1 MFDLELIGF
10 DVKRVLVVIIDKKFM
25 SCFEDVKK
33 VVLFLEEGGVKIVF
47 VVVGLLVEF
56 SELGVIILNRGYII
70 EI

>member
-1 MFDLELIGF
+1 MFDLELI

>member
-56 SELGVIILNRGYII
+56 SELEVIILNRGYII

>member
-1 MFDLELIGF
+1 MFDLELI

-56 SELGVIILNRGYII
+56 SELEVIILNRGYII

>member
-25 SCFEDVKK
+25 SCFGDVKK

-56 SELGVIILNRGYII
+56 SELEVIILNRGYII